1 MKSEKNELKN
11 IPKQKYPIIALNKIV
26 SYVQKLL
33 CKKYFVS
40 KISYQK
46 LLIKNIIY
54 DDKRR
59 LVSVFK
65 EQLIINDISEYM
77 KKFYKRKESRI
88 KLRKYFELYD
98 KYSRIF
104 PNYTPLIESKYIYT
118 NIHRKQKV
126 IDLQQNTNKNNKI
139 KNNKIIFNSDVYQS
153 IEKISENFN
162 KDIFGIDN
170 NELNN
175 SLIQINN
182 IINNINKY
190 ELNFEGIDLNNN
202 ISNNINNKSIKNIK
216 NKNIIINNYYYNN
229 NSILTKNI
237 PTESLNTNY
246 IPKKNLSTIKKNILT
261 NQKNKYKSLLYPI
274 FHLNDLNKTNKNNYL
289 SDTINRTNLTTRRN
303 SKNKSINNNISMNN
317 TKYSSA
323 INNSFKFNKYK
334 NMKLNSILKKI
345 TNSDINNS
353 LLIKKGKNID
363 KEKLKINRTLV
374 SKIINKNNKIKNSG
388 LITDRIKK
396 KISIITTGP
405 KNDMNKLKIYLN
417 KIKNKKLLGDKQNKI
432 NYDIKTDRGIYNTGN
447 INKIIQ
453 KQSLI
458 IKNTNN
464 NINKKYLSNNLLIN
478 KNQEKKIPSV
488 GKRKINTKYINTNT
502 KDISNIINKTTNNSK
517 MKIKGIQIKNFNK
530 TKKVFERNNKSYLK
544 TSERKIKKTIIKPDN
559 KNTGVKKAVKK
570 NIFILKINNN
580 NKTNILYSE
589 REKIKRLFLL
599 NNDI

>member
-1 MKSEKNELKN
+1 MKSEKKELKN
-11 IPKQKYPIIALNKIV
+11 IPKQIYPLIALDKII

-98 KYSRIF
+98 KYSKIF

-202 ISNNINNKSIKNIK
+202 INNNINNKSIKNIK

-345 TNSDINNS
+345 TSSDINNS
-353 LLIKKGKNID
+353 LLIKKGKNVD

-374 SKIINKNNKIKNSG
+374 SKIINKNNKNKNSG

-396 KISIITTGP
+396 KISILTTGP

-417 KIKNKKLLGDKQNKI
+417 KIKNKKCVGDKQNKI

-458 IKNTNN
+458 RKNINN

-559 KNTGVKKAVKK
+559 KNTGAKKVTKK

>member
-1 MKSEKNELKN
+1 MKSEKKELKN
-11 IPKQKYPIIALNKIV
+11 IPKQIYPLVALNKII

-126 IDLQQNTNKNNKI
+126 IDLQQNGNKNNKI

-417 KIKNKKLLGDKQNKI
+417 KIKNKKCVGDKQNKI

-458 IKNTNN
+458 RKNINN

>member
-59 LVSVFK
+59 LVSIFK
-65 EQLIINDISEYM
+65 EQLIINDTSEYM
-77 KKFYKRKESRI
+77 KKFYKKKESRI

-303 SKNKSINNNISMNN
+303 SKNKSINNNISLNN

-345 TNSDINNS
+345 TSSDINNS

-417 KIKNKKLLGDKQNKI
+417 KIKNKKCVGDKQNKI

-488 GKRKINTKYINTNT
+488 GKRKVNTKYINTNT

>member
-11 IPKQKYPIIALNKIV
+11 IPKQIYPLIALDKII

-417 KIKNKKLLGDKQNKI
+417 KIKNKKSAGDKQNKI

-458 IKNTNN
+458 RKNINN

>member
-1 MKSEKNELKN
+1 MKSEKKELKN
-11 IPKQKYPIIALNKIV
+11 IPKQIYPLIALDKII

-104 PNYTPLIESKYIYT
+104 PNYTPLIESKYIYM

-126 IDLQQNTNKNNKI
+126 IDLQQNSNKNNKI

-274 FHLNDLNKTNKNNYL
+274 FHLNDLNKINKNNYL
-289 SDTINRTNLTTRRN
+289 SYTINRTNLTTRRN

-345 TNSDINNS
+345 TSSDINNS
-353 LLIKKGKNID
+353 LLIKKGKNVD

-374 SKIINKNNKIKNSG
+374 SKIINKNNKNKNSG

-417 KIKNKKLLGDKQNKI
+417 KIKNKKSAGDKQNKI

-458 IKNTNN
+458 RKNINN

-559 KNTGVKKAVKK
+559 KNTGAKKVTKK

>member
-40 KISYQK
+40 KKSYQK

-274 FHLNDLNKTNKNNYL
+274 FHLNDLNKINKNNYL
-289 SDTINRTNLTTRRN
+289 SYTINRTNLTTRRN

-417 KIKNKKLLGDKQNKI
+417 KIKNKKCVGDKQNKI

>member
-40 KISYQK
+40 KKSYQK

-59 LVSVFK
+59 LVSIFK
-65 EQLIINDISEYM
+65 EQLIINDTSEYM
-77 KKFYKRKESRI
+77 KKFYKKKESRI

-104 PNYTPLIESKYIYT
+104 PNYTPLIESKYIYM

-126 IDLQQNTNKNNKI
+126 IDLQQNSNKNNKI

-162 KDIFGIDN
+162 NDIFGIDN

-190 ELNFEGIDLNNN
+190 ELNFEGIDLNNH
-202 ISNNINNKSIKNIK
+202 IDNKSIKNIK

-246 IPKKNLSTIKKNILT
+246 IPKKNLSTIKKNILL
-261 NQKNKYKSLLYPI
+261 NQKNKYKSLLNPI

-289 SDTINRTNLTTRRN
+289 SDTINRTNLTTSCN
-303 SKNKSINNNISMNN
+303 SKNKSINNNISLNN

-334 NMKLNSILKKI
+334 NMKFNSILKKI

-396 KISIITTGP
+396 KISIITTGT
-405 KNDMNKLKIYLN
+405 KNDKNKLKTYLN
-417 KIKNKKLLGDKQNKI
+417 IIKNKKCVGDKQKKI

-458 IKNTNN
+458 RKNINN
-464 NINKKYLSNNLLIN
+464 NIYKKYLSNNLLIN

-559 KNTGVKKAVKK
+559 KNTGIKKAVKK

>member
-11 IPKQKYPIIALNKIV
+11 IPKQIYPLVALDKII

-59 LVSVFK
+59 LVSIFK
-65 EQLIINDISEYM
+65 EQLIINDTSEYM
-77 KKFYKRKESRI
+77 KKFYKKKESRI

-374 SKIINKNNKIKNSG
+374 SKIINKNNKNKNSG

-417 KIKNKKLLGDKQNKI
+417 KIKNKKCVGDKQNKI

-458 IKNTNN
+458 RKNINN

-559 KNTGVKKAVKK
+559 KNTGAKKVTKK

>member
-40 KISYQK
+40 KKSYQK

-59 LVSVFK
+59 LVSIFK
-65 EQLIINDISEYM
+65 EQLIINDTSEYM

-126 IDLQQNTNKNNKI
+126 IDLQQNSNKNNKI

-190 ELNFEGIDLNNN
+190 ELNFEGIDLNNH
-202 ISNNINNKSIKNIK
+202 IDNKSIKNIK

-246 IPKKNLSTIKKNILT
+246 IPKKNLSTIKKNILL
-261 NQKNKYKSLLYPI
+261 NQKNKYKSLLNPI

-345 TNSDINNS
+345 TNSEINNS

-396 KISIITTGP
+396 KISIITTGT
-405 KNDMNKLKIYLN
+405 KNDKNKLKTYLN
-417 KIKNKKLLGDKQNKI
+417 IIKNKKCVGDKQNKI

-458 IKNTNN
+458 IKNNNN

>member
-11 IPKQKYPIIALNKIV
+11 IPKQIYPLVALDKII

-77 KKFYKRKESRI
+77 KKFYKKKESRI

-417 KIKNKKLLGDKQNKI
+417 KIKNKKCVGDKQNKI

-458 IKNTNN
+458 RKNINN

>member
-40 KISYQK
+40 KKSYQK

-59 LVSVFK
+59 LVSIFK
-65 EQLIINDISEYM
+65 EQLIINDTSEYM
-77 KKFYKRKESRI
+77 KKFYKKKESRI

-104 PNYTPLIESKYIYT
+104 PNYTPLIESKYIYM

-126 IDLQQNTNKNNKI
+126 IDLQQNSNKNNKI

-261 NQKNKYKSLLYPI
+261 NQKNKYKSLLNPI

-303 SKNKSINNNISMNN
+303 SKNKSINNNISLNN

-334 NMKLNSILKKI
+334 NMKFNSILKKI
-345 TNSDINNS
+345 TNSEINNS

-417 KIKNKKLLGDKQNKI
+417 KIKNKKCMGDKQNKI

-458 IKNTNN
+458 RKNINN

>member
-11 IPKQKYPIIALNKIV
+11 IQKQIYPLVALDKII

-59 LVSVFK
+59 LVSIFK
-65 EQLIINDISEYM
+65 EQLIINDTSEYM
-77 KKFYKRKESRI
+77 KKFYKKKESRI

-126 IDLQQNTNKNNKI
+126 IDLQQNSNKNNKI

-190 ELNFEGIDLNNN
+190 ELNFEGIDFNNH
-202 ISNNINNKSIKNIK
+202 IDNKSIKNIK

-261 NQKNKYKSLLYPI
+261 NQKNKYKSLLNPI

-417 KIKNKKLLGDKQNKI
+417 KIKNKKCVGDKQNKI

-458 IKNTNN
+458 RKNINN

>member
-11 IPKQKYPIIALNKIV
+11 IPKQIYPLVALDKII

-126 IDLQQNTNKNNKI
+126 IDLQQNGNKNNKI

-374 SKIINKNNKIKNSG
+374 SKIINKNNKNKNSG

>member
-11 IPKQKYPIIALNKIV
+11 IPKQIYPLVALDKII

-374 SKIINKNNKIKNSG
+374 SKIINKNNKNKNSG

-417 KIKNKKLLGDKQNKI
+417 KIKNKKSAGDKQNKI

-458 IKNTNN
+458 RKNINN

-559 KNTGVKKAVKK
+559 KNTGAKKVTKK

>member
-40 KISYQK
+40 KKSYQK

-59 LVSVFK
+59 LVSIFK
-65 EQLIINDISEYM
+65 EQLIINDTSEYM
-77 KKFYKRKESRI
+77 KKFYKKKESRI

-104 PNYTPLIESKYIYT
+104 PNYTPLIESKYIYM

-126 IDLQQNTNKNNKI
+126 IDLQQNSNKNNKI

-162 KDIFGIDN
+162 NDIFGIDN

-190 ELNFEGIDLNNN
+190 ELNFEGIDLNNH
-202 ISNNINNKSIKNIK
+202 IDNKSIKNIK

-229 NSILTKNI
+229 NSILAKNI

-246 IPKKNLSTIKKNILT
+246 IPKKNLSTIKKNILL
-261 NQKNKYKSLLYPI
+261 NQKNKYKSLLNPI

-289 SDTINRTNLTTRRN
+289 SDTINRTNLTTSCN
-303 SKNKSINNNISMNN
+303 SKNKSINNNISLNN

-334 NMKLNSILKKI
+334 NMKFNSILKKI

-396 KISIITTGP
+396 KISIITTGT
-405 KNDMNKLKIYLN
+405 KNDKNKLKTYLN
-417 KIKNKKLLGDKQNKI
+417 IIKNKKCVGDKQKKI

-559 KNTGVKKAVKK
+559 KNTGAKKVTKK

>member
-11 IPKQKYPIIALNKIV
+11 IPKQIYPLVALDKII

-126 IDLQQNTNKNNKI
+126 IDLQQNSNKNNKI

-274 FHLNDLNKTNKNNYL
+274 FHLNDLKKTNKNNYL

-345 TNSDINNS
+345 TSSDINNS
-353 LLIKKGKNID
+353 LLIKKGKNVD

-374 SKIINKNNKIKNSG
+374 SKIINKNNKNKNSG

-417 KIKNKKLLGDKQNKI
+417 KIKNKKSAGDKQNKI

-458 IKNTNN
+458 RKNINN

>member
-1 MKSEKNELKN
+1 MKSEKNKLKN
-11 IPKQKYPIIALNKIV
+11 IPKQIYPLVALNKII

-104 PNYTPLIESKYIYT
+104 PNYTPLIESKYIYM

-126 IDLQQNTNKNNKI
+126 IDLQQNSNKNNKI

-345 TNSDINNS
+345 TSSDINNS

-417 KIKNKKLLGDKQNKI
+417 KIKNKKCVGDKQNKI

-458 IKNTNN
+458 RKNINN

-559 KNTGVKKAVKK
+559 KNTGAKKVTKK

>member
-11 IPKQKYPIIALNKIV
+11 IPKQIYPLVALDKII

-65 EQLIINDISEYM
+65 EQLIINDTSEYM

-126 IDLQQNTNKNNKI
+126 IDLQQNGNKNNKI

-202 ISNNINNKSIKNIK
+202 INNNINNKSIKNIK

-345 TNSDINNS
+345 TSSDINNS

-374 SKIINKNNKIKNSG
+374 SKIINKNNKNKNSG

-405 KNDMNKLKIYLN
+405 KNDMNKLKIYL
-417 KIKNKKLLGDKQNKI
+417 IKNKKCVGDKQNKI
-432 NYDIKTDRGIYNTGN
+432 NYDVKTDRGIYNTGN

-458 IKNTNN
+458 RKNINN

-559 KNTGVKKAVKK
+559 KNTGAKKVTKK

>member
-65 EQLIINDISEYM
+65 EQLIINDTSEYM
-77 KKFYKRKESRI
+77 KKFYKKKESRI

-104 PNYTPLIESKYIYT
+104 PNYTPLIESKYIYM

-126 IDLQQNTNKNNKI
+126 IDLQQNSNKNNKI

-229 NSILTKNI
+229 NSILTKNM

-303 SKNKSINNNISMNN
+303 SKNKSINNNISLNN

-345 TNSDINNS
+345 TSSDINNS

-458 IKNTNN
+458 RKNINN

-559 KNTGVKKAVKK
+559 KNTGAKKIIKK
-570 NIFILKINNN
+570 NIFILKIHNN

>member
-1 MKSEKNELKN
+1 MKSEKKELKN
-11 IPKQKYPIIALNKIV
+11 IPKQIYPLIALDKII

-98 KYSRIF
+98 KYSKIF

-202 ISNNINNKSIKNIK
+202 INNNINNKSIKNIK

-345 TNSDINNS
+345 TSSDINNS
-353 LLIKKGKNID
+353 LLIKKGKNVD

-374 SKIINKNNKIKNSG
+374 SKIINKNNKNKNSG

-396 KISIITTGP
+396 KISILTTGP
-405 KNDMNKLKIYLN
+405 KNDMNKLKIYLKN
-417 KIKNKKLLGDKQNKI
+417 IKNKKCVGDKQNKI

-458 IKNTNN
+458 RKNINN

-559 KNTGVKKAVKK
+559 KNTGAKKVTKK

>member
-40 KISYQK
+40 KKSYQK

-59 LVSVFK
+59 LVSIFK

-98 KYSRIF
+98 KYSKIF

-261 NQKNKYKSLLYPI
+261 NQKNKYKSLLNPI

-374 SKIINKNNKIKNSG
+374 SKIINKNNKNKNSG

-396 KISIITTGP
+396 KISIITTRP

-559 KNTGVKKAVKK
+559 KNTGAKKVTKK

>member
-11 IPKQKYPIIALNKIV
+11 IPKQIYPLVALDKII
-26 SYVQKLL
+26 SYVRKLL

-77 KKFYKRKESRI
+77 KKFYKKKESRI

-104 PNYTPLIESKYIYT
+104 PNYTPLIESKYIYM

-345 TNSDINNS
+345 TSSDINNS

-374 SKIINKNNKIKNSG
+374 SKIINKNNKNKNSG

-417 KIKNKKLLGDKQNKI
+417 KIKNKKCVVDKQNKI

>member
-40 KISYQK
+40 KKSYQK

-59 LVSVFK
+59 LVSIFK
-65 EQLIINDISEYM
+65 EQLIINDTSEYM
-77 KKFYKRKESRI
+77 KKFYKKKESRI

-104 PNYTPLIESKYIYT
+104 PNYTPLIESKYIYM

-126 IDLQQNTNKNNKI
+126 IDLQQNSNKNNKI

-190 ELNFEGIDLNNN
+190 ELNFEGIDLNNH
-202 ISNNINNKSIKNIK
+202 IDNKSIKNIK

-303 SKNKSINNNISMNN
+303 SKNKSINNNMSLNN

-345 TNSDINNS
+345 TSSDINNS

-396 KISIITTGP
+396 KISIITTGT
-405 KNDMNKLKIYLN
+405 KNDKNKLKTYLN
-417 KIKNKKLLGDKQNKI
+417 IIKNKKCVGDKQKKI

>member
-59 LVSVFK
+59 LVSIFK
-65 EQLIINDISEYM
+65 EQLIINDTSEYM
-77 KKFYKRKESRI
+77 KKFYKKKESRI

-126 IDLQQNTNKNNKI
+126 IDLQQNSNKNNKI

-162 KDIFGIDN
+162 NDIFGIDN

-190 ELNFEGIDLNNN
+190 ELNFEGIDLNNH
-202 ISNNINNKSIKNIK
+202 IDNKSIKNIK

-229 NSILTKNI
+229 NSILAKNI

-261 NQKNKYKSLLYPI
+261 NQKNKYKSLLNPI

-289 SDTINRTNLTTRRN
+289 SYTINRTNLTTSCN
-303 SKNKSINNNISMNN
+303 SKNKSINNNISLNN

-334 NMKLNSILKKI
+334 NMKFNSILKKI

-396 KISIITTGP
+396 KISIITTGT
-405 KNDMNKLKIYLN
+405 KNDKNKLKTYLN
-417 KIKNKKLLGDKQNKI
+417 IIKNKKCVGDKQKKI

-458 IKNTNN
+458 RKNINN
-464 NINKKYLSNNLLIN
+464 NIYKKYLSNNLLIN

>member
-11 IPKQKYPIIALNKIV
+11 IPKQIYPLVARDKII

-59 LVSVFK
+59 LVSIFK
-65 EQLIINDISEYM
+65 EQLIINDTSEYM
-77 KKFYKRKESRI
+77 KKFYKKKESRI

-345 TNSDINNS
+345 TSSDINNS

-374 SKIINKNNKIKNSG
+374 SKIINQNNKNKNSG

-417 KIKNKKLLGDKQNKI
+417 KIKNKKSAGDKQNKI

-458 IKNTNN
+458 RKNINN

-544 TSERKIKKTIIKPDN
+544 TSEKKIKKTIIKPDN

>member
-1 MKSEKNELKN
+1 MV
-11 IPKQKYPIIALNKIV
+11 ALNKII

-274 FHLNDLNKTNKNNYL
+274 FLLNDLNKTNKNNYL

-303 SKNKSINNNISMNN
+303 SKNKSINNNISINN

-417 KIKNKKLLGDKQNKI
+417 KIKNKKYVGDKQNKI

-458 IKNTNN
+458 RKNINN

-559 KNTGVKKAVKK
+559 KNTGAKKVTKK

>member
-1 MKSEKNELKN
+1 
-11 IPKQKYPIIALNKIV
+11 
-26 SYVQKLL
+26 
-33 CKKYFVS
+33 
-40 KISYQK
+40 
-46 LLIKNIIY
+46 
-54 DDKRR
+54 
-59 LVSVFK
+59 
-65 EQLIINDISEYM
+65 
-77 KKFYKRKESRI
+77 
-88 KLRKYFELYD
+88 
-98 KYSRIF
+98 
-104 PNYTPLIESKYIYT
+104 
-118 NIHRKQKV
+118 
-126 IDLQQNTNKNNKI
+126 
-139 KNNKIIFNSDVYQS
+139 
-153 IEKISENFN
+153 
-162 KDIFGIDN
+162 
-170 NELNN
+170 
-175 SLIQINN
+175 
-182 IINNINKY
+182 
-190 ELNFEGIDLNNN
+190 
-202 ISNNINNKSIKNIK
+202 
-216 NKNIIINNYYYNN
+216 
-229 NSILTKNI
+229 
-237 PTESLNTNY
+237 
-246 IPKKNLSTIKKNILT
+246 
-261 NQKNKYKSLLYPI
+261 
-274 FHLNDLNKTNKNNYL
+274 
-289 SDTINRTNLTTRRN
+289 
-303 SKNKSINNNISMNN
+303 MNN

-345 TNSDINNS
+345 TSSDINNS

-374 SKIINKNNKIKNSG
+374 SKIINKNNKNKNSG

-417 KIKNKKLLGDKQNKI
+417 KIKNKKCVGDKQNKI

-458 IKNTNN
+458 RKNINN

>member
-1 MKSEKNELKN
+1 MKSEKNQLKN
-11 IPKQKYPIIALNKIV
+11 IPKQIYPLVALNKII

-104 PNYTPLIESKYIYT
+104 PNYTPLIESKYIYM

-126 IDLQQNTNKNNKI
+126 IDLQQNSNKNNKI

-345 TNSDINNS
+345 TSSDINNS

-374 SKIINKNNKIKNSG
+374 SKIINKNNKNKNSG

-417 KIKNKKLLGDKQNKI
+417 KIKNKKCVGDKQNKI

-458 IKNTNN
+458 RKNINN

>member
-11 IPKQKYPIIALNKIV
+11 IPKQIYPLVALDKII

-345 TNSDINNS
+345 TSSDINNS

-374 SKIINKNNKIKNSG
+374 SKIINKNNKNKNSG

-417 KIKNKKLLGDKQNKI
+417 KIKNKKCVGDKQNKI

-458 IKNTNN
+458 RKNINN

-544 TSERKIKKTIIKPDN
+544 TSERKIKKTIIKLDN

>member
-11 IPKQKYPIIALNKIV
+11 IPKQIYPLVALDKII

-374 SKIINKNNKIKNSG
+374 SKIINKNNKNKNSG

-417 KIKNKKLLGDKQNKI
+417 KIKNKKSAGDKQNKI

-458 IKNTNN
+458 RKNINN

>member
-40 KISYQK
+40 KKSYQK

-59 LVSVFK
+59 LVSIFK
-65 EQLIINDISEYM
+65 EQLIINDTSEYM
-77 KKFYKRKESRI
+77 KKFYKKKESRI

-374 SKIINKNNKIKNSG
+374 SKIINKNNKNKNSG

-417 KIKNKKLLGDKQNKI
+417 KIKNKKCVGDKQNKI

-458 IKNTNN
+458 RKNINN

>member
-40 KISYQK
+40 KKSYQK

-289 SDTINRTNLTTRRN
+289 SDTIHRTNLTTRRN

-374 SKIINKNNKIKNSG
+374 SKIINKNNKNKNSG

-417 KIKNKKLLGDKQNKI
+417 KIKNKKCVGDKQNKI

-458 IKNTNN
+458 RKNINN

>member
-11 IPKQKYPIIALNKIV
+11 IPKQIYPLVALDKII

-345 TNSDINNS
+345 TSSDINNS

-417 KIKNKKLLGDKQNKI
+417 KIKNKKSAGDKQNKI

-458 IKNTNN
+458 RKNINN

>member
-40 KISYQK
+40 KKSYQK

-59 LVSVFK
+59 LVSIFK
-65 EQLIINDISEYM
+65 EQLIINDTSEYM
-77 KKFYKRKESRI
+77 KKFYKKKESRI

-104 PNYTPLIESKYIYT
+104 PNYTPLIESKYIYM

-126 IDLQQNTNKNNKI
+126 IDLQQNSNKNNKI

-345 TNSDINNS
+345 TSSDINNS

-417 KIKNKKLLGDKQNKI
+417 KIKNKKCVGDKQNKI

-517 MKIKGIQIKNFNK
+517 MKKKGIQIKNFNK

>member
-1 MKSEKNELKN
+1 
-11 IPKQKYPIIALNKIV
+11 
-26 SYVQKLL
+26 
-33 CKKYFVS
+33 
-40 KISYQK
+40 
-46 LLIKNIIY
+46 
-54 DDKRR
+54 
-59 LVSVFK
+59 
-65 EQLIINDISEYM
+65 
-77 KKFYKRKESRI
+77 
-88 KLRKYFELYD
+88 
-98 KYSRIF
+98 
-104 PNYTPLIESKYIYT
+104 
-118 NIHRKQKV
+118 
-126 IDLQQNTNKNNKI
+126 
-139 KNNKIIFNSDVYQS
+139 
-153 IEKISENFN
+153 
-162 KDIFGIDN
+162 
-170 NELNN
+170 
-175 SLIQINN
+175 
-182 IINNINKY
+182 
-190 ELNFEGIDLNNN
+190 
-202 ISNNINNKSIKNIK
+202 
-216 NKNIIINNYYYNN
+216 
-229 NSILTKNI
+229 
-237 PTESLNTNY
+237 
-246 IPKKNLSTIKKNILT
+246 
-261 NQKNKYKSLLYPI
+261 
-274 FHLNDLNKTNKNNYL
+274 
-289 SDTINRTNLTTRRN
+289 
-303 SKNKSINNNISMNN
+303 
-317 TKYSSA
+317 
-323 INNSFKFNKYK
+323 
-334 NMKLNSILKKI
+334 MKLNSILKKI
-345 TNSDINNS
+345 TSSDINNS

-363 KEKLKINRTLV
+363 KEKLKINRALV
-374 SKIINKNNKIKNSG
+374 SKIINKNNKNKNSG

-396 KISIITTGP
+396 KISIITTRP

-417 KIKNKKLLGDKQNKI
+417 KIKNKKCVGDKQNKI

-458 IKNTNN
+458 RKNINN

>member
-40 KISYQK
+40 KKSYQK

-246 IPKKNLSTIKKNILT
+246 IPKKNHSTIKKNILT

-345 TNSDINNS
+345 TNSEINNS

-374 SKIINKNNKIKNSG
+374 SKIINKNKKIKNSG

-417 KIKNKKLLGDKQNKI
+417 KIKNKKCVGDKQNKI

-478 KNQEKKIPSV
+478 KNQGKKIPSV
-488 GKRKINTKYINTNT
+488 GKRKINTKYINTNS

-559 KNTGVKKAVKK
+559 KNTGAKKVTKK

>member
-40 KISYQK
+40 KKSYQK

-59 LVSVFK
+59 LVSIFK
-65 EQLIINDISEYM
+65 EQLIINDTSEYM
-77 KKFYKRKESRI
+77 KKFYKKKESRI

-104 PNYTPLIESKYIYT
+104 PNYTPLIESKYIYM

-126 IDLQQNTNKNNKI
+126 IDLQQNSNKNNKI

-345 TNSDINNS
+345 TSSDINNS

-417 KIKNKKLLGDKQNKI
+417 KIKNKKSAGDKQGGI

-458 IKNTNN
+458 RKNINN

>member
-104 PNYTPLIESKYIYT
+104 PNYTPLIESKYIYM

-374 SKIINKNNKIKNSG
+374 SKIINKNNKNKNSG

-405 KNDMNKLKIYLN
+405 KNDMNKLKIYL
-417 KIKNKKLLGDKQNKI
+417 I
-432 NYDIKTDRGIYNTGN
+432 
-447 INKIIQ
+447 
-453 KQSLI
+453 I
-458 IKNTNN
+458 IK
-464 NINKKYLSNNLLIN
+464 K
-478 KNQEKKIPSV
+478 
-488 GKRKINTKYINTNT
+488 
-502 KDISNIINKTTNNSK
+502 
-517 MKIKGIQIKNFNK
+517 
-530 TKKVFERNNKSYLK
+530 
-544 TSERKIKKTIIKPDN
+544 
-559 KNTGVKKAVKK
+559 
-570 NIFILKINNN
+570 
-580 NKTNILYSE
+580 
-589 REKIKRLFLL
+589 
-599 NNDI
+599 